1 MSAQFDYDSDQYPPQ
16 PIVKV
21 VIASPGS
28 GRATPG
34 LFAIVDSGADA
45 TLVPLK
51 DLKPLAAQVGD
62 SRWVRSLWGERQECK
77 TFIVEMRIGDMILPG
92 IEVLGYAGDEI
103 VLGRD
108 VLNKLWL
115 GLDGPQ
121 RRLEVAEKNPIRY
134 KTK

>member
-1 MSAQFDYDSDQYPPQ
+1 MNRQFDYDTSQYPPQ
-16 PIVKV
+16 PVLEV
-21 VIASPGS
+21 VFASPES
-28 GRATPG
+28 GRATPS
-34 LFAIVDSGADA
+34 LIAIVDSGADVSF
-45 TLVPLK
+45 VPIK
-51 DLKPLAAQVGD
+51 DLKPLAVPMGETRRA
-62 SRWVRSLWGERQECK
+62 RSLWGERQEFK
-77 TFIVEMRIGDMILPG
+77 TFIVEVRIGDMILPG
-92 IEVLGYAGDEI
+92 IEVMGYSGDEI